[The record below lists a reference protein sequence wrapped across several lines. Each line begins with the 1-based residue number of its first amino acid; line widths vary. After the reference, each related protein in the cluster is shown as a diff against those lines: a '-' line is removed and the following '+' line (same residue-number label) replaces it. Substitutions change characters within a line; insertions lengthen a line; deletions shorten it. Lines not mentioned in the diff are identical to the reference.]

1 MRPTRALAEPELSPI
16 LPVILLSHRALPVNK
31 YMSRTSSRSAVPPF
45 PISFM
50 NSSMSSGKWL
60 PETLEMVPDAAVDDK
75 VTQLMTV
82 STMLAIA
89 DGIGRLALHLPV

>member
-1 MRPTRALAEPELSPI
+1 
-16 LPVILLSHRALPVNK
+16 
-31 YMSRTSSRSAVPPF
+31 
-45 PISFM
+45 M

-89 DGIGRLALHLPV
+89 DGIGRLALHRPV